1 MMNRNASMAINQ
13 LLQDARDLPA
23 SAEQQFQIN
32 LAYAEG
38 LACYA
43 MYNTDIDY
51 KQHELIKQRIAV
63 VRESRLALLKCGVG
77 RVCETTSRQS

>member
-1 MMNRNASMAINQ
+1 MINRNASLAINQ

-23 SAEQQFQIN
+23 SADQQFQIN

-43 MYNTDIDY
+43 MYSTDINY

-63 VRESRLALLKCGVG
+63 VRETRLAMHKI
-77 RVCETTSRQS
+77 ETRRAS

>member
-1 MMNRNASMAINQ
+1 MINRNASMAINQ

-23 SAEQQFQIN
+23 SADQQFQIN

-63 VRESRLALLKCGVG
+63 VRETRLATLKV
-77 RVCETTSRQS
+77 ESRRMA